1 MNIDPAAVLA
11 VISEQATRIAA
22 LEAENGQLRAA
33 LAERTTENKPET

>member
-22 LEAENGQLRAA
+22 LESELAQYRAA
-33 LAERTTENKPET
+33 ASGQQGD